1 MYRQNQTVIATNF
14 RIDNITPSTRFSE
27 LPDQAQKELDELFQ
41 YIRSQGQ
48 KCEYIL
54 KHGRQHVDTIQK
66 GKSQTE
72 ALEQVIKGKK
82 RRWEELGCPIIMIV
96 KSIMYILTRFSF
108 LFFLKKNRN

>member
-1 MYRQNQTVIATNF
+1 MQFFLYRQNQTVIATNF

-82 RRWEELGCPIIMIV
+82 R
-96 KSIMYILTRFSF
+96 K
-108 LFFLKKNRN
+108 